1 MSMWIL
7 DVILVLLI
15 VLIILTVLFGFLEWK
30 SDPVEFFFEPEKK
43 VKYDV
48 PIFFT
53 TDVPS
58 KLDKLLGCFE

>member
-30 SDPVEFFFEPEKK
+30 SDPVEFFEPEKK

-48 PIFFT
+48 PIFT